1 MPDEREILYE
11 VWEEE
16 LLTPD
21 PPSKL
26 YHLEPIGIGT
36 PLVESLTSYIS
47 RLANAHS
54 VLLRTL
60 VTDEILPNLIR
71 THLYQQD
78 QPVYDHLTTF
88 WKQSAMLNGTCSTA
102 SNWVQTMEQLTQRND
117 LRFLTMLA
125 FANVLSWRGLIR
137 RTQAWC
143 PMCYEEW
150 RKTGQV
156 IYQPLIWQLS
166 VVYNCPQH
174 HTPLHL
180 YCPYKDC
187 GRPLPPLAPR
197 LQSGYCTHCDRWLGN
212 PLQLETYQIINSYE
226 QEWQIWMGQAIG
238 ELLATVPD
246 LPATPCQE
254 RFATIISTHVHRAME
269 GNFSEFARCVRFH
282 RRTVWE

>member
-1 MPDEREILYE
+1 
-11 VWEEE
+11 
-16 LLTPD
+16 
-21 PPSKL
+21 
-26 YHLEPIGIGT
+26 
-36 PLVESLTSYIS
+36 
-47 RLANAHS
+47 
-54 VLLRTL
+54 
-60 VTDEILPNLIR
+60 
-71 THLYQQD
+71 
-78 QPVYDHLTTF
+78 
-88 WKQSAMLNGTCSTA
+88 
-102 SNWVQTMEQLTQRND
+102 
-117 LRFLTMLA
+117 
-125 FANVLSWRGLIR
+125 
-137 RTQAWC
+137 
-143 PMCYEEW
+143 MCYEEW

-226 QEWQIWMGQAIG
+226 QERQIWMGQAIG

-282 RRTVWE
+282 RRTVWEWAEGLQVPRLDALLQICSYSHGMRNELTTATSVNRKERSLLRRKQNLLSQGGLSTYDTQSVY